1 LKKLKKIF
9 FEGISWLAMLVL
21 TLTSVPQIILNFQRQ
36 STEGVSWLMFGM
48 LLFGMSV
55 MFIRSLATK
64 ADIVI
69 RLNYGVGAFLTL
81 LVNIQIFYFRFLA

>member
-1 LKKLKKIF
+1 
-9 FEGISWLAMLVL
+9 
-21 TLTSVPQIILNFQRQ
+21 
-36 STEGVSWLMFGM
+36 MFT
-48 LLFGMSV
+48 
-55 MFIRSLATK
+55 RSLATK

>member
-55 MFIRSLATK
+55 MFTRSLATK

>member
-1 LKKLKKIF
+1 MKKLKKIF

-55 MFIRSLATK
+55 MFTRSLATK

>member
-1 LKKLKKIF
+1 
-9 FEGISWLAMLVL
+9 MLVL

-48 LLFGMSV
+48 LLFGMSI
-55 MFIRSLATK
+55 MFTRSLATK

>member
-48 LLFGMSV
+48 LLFGMSI
-55 MFIRSLATK
+55 MFTRSLATK

>member
-1 LKKLKKIF
+1 MKKLKKIF

>member
-1 LKKLKKIF
+1 MKKLKKIF

-48 LLFGMSV
+48 LLFGMSI
-55 MFIRSLATK
+55 MFTRSLATK